1 MVAAASTSP
10 RGSVRR
16 DLSYAFADNLSAVTF
31 SLYAKGGGNRIRSLL
46 GGGGVYVINKLAA
59 EGALAVDIDGYLVVA
74 DRDRDID
81 QGRALSTPASEPAMP
96 SS

>member
-1 MVAAASTSP
+1 MASLTPSQAGGVLSQAETAPAAA
-10 RGSVRR
+10 
-16 DLSYAFADNLSAVTF
+16 
-31 SLYAKGGGNRIRSLL
+31 RSLAAPISGSRSPPL
-46 GGGGVYVINKLAA
+46 FVTNADFDRGINKLAA